1 MKNTRHIALLRGINV
16 GGHHKVPMAE
26 LRQTMEK
33 MGFAKVSTLLNSGN
47 IIFETKDKEGLESE
61 IEFQLQKTFGFE
73 IPVML
78 RKFDEIGQL
87 LKNHP
92 FERFEADENTKFYV
106 SFVKNKPDNEID
118 LPFLSEDKSFQI
130 IEIRDKTVFGI
141 LDLSKGSTVKGME
154 VLQSLFGKDLTTR
167 NWNTIVKCSEKN
179 EFLIL

>member
-1 MKNTRHIALLRGINV
+1 MKNTGFIVLLRGINV

-33 MGFAKVSTLLNSGN
+33 MGFTNVSTLLNSGN
-47 IIFETKDKEGLESE
+47 VIFETKDKVGLESE
-61 IEFQLQKTFGFE
+61 IEFQLERTFGFE

-78 RKFDEIGQL
+78 RKFDEIQQMVQ
-87 LKNHP
+87 NNP
-92 FERFEADENTKFYV
+92 FERFKADENTKFYV

-118 LPFLSEDKSFQI
+118 LPFFSEDKSFQI

-167 NWNTIVKCSEKN
+167 NWNTIVKCSEKMN
-179 EFLIL
+179 F